1 MKRIAIIDIGS
12 NSIKFLVGERCSDGT
27 VATLIDQNDSARLG
41 EGLWE
46 SGALSDAAME
56 RNAAAVA
63 RFAALARETGAEE
76 TVCVGT
82 MALRSAANSADFLR
96 VVEETCGLAVRVIP
110 GEEEARLSYL
120 AVRSGLPVDD
130 GEVLVFDTGGGST
143 EFIFGRGREVLRRF
157 SLDLG
162 AIRITER
169 FFHADPVEQGRV
181 EAALQTIAGELTAA
195 GIAKQPCRVVGIGG
209 TVTTMGAVAHKLER
223 YDPAVIQG
231 SLLRGEEVQRQIALY
246 GSLTIPQR
254 REIPGLPPK
263 RADVIL
269 GGGCIV
275 KSILDCLGARE
286 LTISD
291 RGLRHGLAWELMN
304 E

>member
-1 MKRIAIIDIGS
+1 MKCIAIIDIGS
-12 NSIKFLVGERCSDGT
+12 NSIKFLVGERRPDGT
-27 VATLIDQNDSARLG
+27 VATLADHNAPVRLG
-41 EGLWE
+41 EGLWK
-46 SGALSDAAME
+46 SGVLSDAAME

-63 RFAALARETGAEE
+63 RFAALAREKGAEE
-76 TVCVGT
+76 AVCVGT
-82 MALRSAANSADFLR
+82 MALRSAANSVDFLR
-96 VVEETCGLAVRVIP
+96 LVRERCGLSVRVIP

-120 AVRSGLPVDD
+120 AVLSGMPMDD

-157 SLDLG
+157 SLNLG

-169 FFHADPVEQGRV
+169 FFRTDPVERRSV

-195 GIAKQPCRVVGIGG
+195 GIGKQSCRVVGIGG
-209 TVTTMGAVAHKLER
+209 TVTTMGAVQHRLER

-231 SLLRGEEVQRQIALY
+231 SLLCMEEVKRQIALY
-246 GSLTIPQR
+246 SGLTIPQR
-254 REIPGLPPK
+254 RELPGLPSK

-269 GGGCIV
+269 GGACIV
-275 KSILDCLGARE
+275 QSILDCLGVKE

-291 RGLRHGLAWELMN
+291 RGLRHGLAWELLN
-304 E
+304 G

>member
-12 NSIKFLVGERCSDGT
+12 NSIKFLVGERCPDGT
-27 VATLIDQNDSARLG
+27 VATLADHNAPVRLG

-46 SGALSDAAME
+46 SGVLSDAVME

-63 RFAALARETGAEE
+63 RFAALAREKGAEE
-76 TVCVGT
+76 ILCVGT
-82 MALRSAANSADFLR
+82 MAVRSAANSDTFLKLVR
-96 VVEETCGLAVRVIP
+96 EQCGLSVRVIP

-120 AVRSGLPVDD
+120 AVLSGMPMDDD
-130 GEVLVFDTGGGST
+130 GALVFDTGGGST

-157 SLDLG
+157 SLNLG

-169 FFHADPVEQGRV
+169 FFRADPVEQGSV
-181 EAALQTIAGELTAA
+181 ETALQTIAAELTAA
-195 GIAKQPCRVVGIGG
+195 GLGKQSCRVVGIGG
-209 TVTTMGAVAHKLER
+209 TVTTMGAVRHRLER

-231 SLLRGEEVQRQIALY
+231 SLLRMEEVKRQIALY
-246 GSLTIPQR
+246 SGLTIPQR
-254 REIPGLPPK
+254 RELPGLPSK

-269 GGGCIV
+269 GGACIV
-275 KSILDCLGARE
+275 QSILDCLGVKE

-291 RGLRHGLAWELMN
+291 RGLRHGLAWELLN
-304 E
+304 G